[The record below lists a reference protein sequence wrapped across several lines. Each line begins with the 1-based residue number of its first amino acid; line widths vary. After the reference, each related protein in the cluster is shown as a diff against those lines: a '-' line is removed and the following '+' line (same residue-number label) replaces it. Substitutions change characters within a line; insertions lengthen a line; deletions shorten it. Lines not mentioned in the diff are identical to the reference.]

1 MRKVFINK
9 WFILSVLLTVC
20 LSAFSAF
27 AISATQEDTI
37 QPRSGSS
44 CCRRPAAGDKG
55 EMIWEA
61 VSRQFSSIISIR

>member
-20 LSAFSAF
+20 LSAFSAL
-27 AISATQEDTI
+27 AISATQEETI
-37 QPRSGSS
+37 QPRSGSG
-44 CCRRPAAGDKG
+44 CCRRPAVDKG